1 MKLQEKLNQMKAQ
14 FESSAPPE
22 VLAVMHKAT
31 EELKNSD
38 QMANVLKKGDALPEF
53 SLPDQSG
60 KVISSGKILEKGPLI
75 ISVYRGV
82 W

>member
-1 MKLQEKLNQMKAQ
+1 MKLQEKLDQRKAQ

-22 VLAVMHKAT
+22 VLAIMHKAT
-31 EELKNSD
+31 ADLKNSNL
-38 QMANVLKKGDALPEF
+38 MANTLKKGDTLPEF

-60 KVISSGKILEKGPLI
+60 VMISSKEVIKKGPLV

>member
-1 MKLQEKLNQMKAQ
+1 MKLQEQLDQRKAQ

-22 VLAVMHKAT
+22 VLAVMHRAT
-31 EELKNSD
+31 KELKDSGLMD
-38 QMANVLKKGDALPEF
+38 KTLKKGEHIPDFA
-53 SLPDQSG
+53 LPDQAG
-60 KVISSGKILEKGPLI
+60 EVVSSGTLLKKGSLV